1 MSTYLTE
8 PTVGPDARAAQ
19 SRRRLWRVLALLV
32 TVTVVGLVLV
42 TRLQGQPPARSVLLN
57 GPAPPLAGTTLD
69 GDAFDLTEWRGQV
82 VLVNVWAS
90 WCVPCQQEQP
100 LLVSSYREFAPRGL
114 QIVGINVR
122 DKPAEARAFMQKF
135 GQAPWP
141 SVQDPDGRRAVDWG
155 TFALPET
162 YLVGPSGT
170 ILAKAVGEL
179 DGAWIRDKV
188 APLLPVAGP

>member
-1 MSTYLTE
+1 MTTYLAE
-8 PTVGPDARAAQ
+8 PTVGPDTHAPR
-19 SRRRLWRVLALLV
+19 SRRRLWRMLALLV
-32 TVTVVGLVLV
+32 TVAVAGLVLV
-42 TRLQGQPPARSVLLN
+42 TRLEGQPPARSVLLD

-69 GDAFDLTEWRGQV
+69 GGAFDLADWRGQV

-100 LLVSSYREFAPRGL
+100 LLVSSYRELAPRGL

-122 DKPAEARAFMQKF
+122 DKPEEARAFMQKF

-162 YLVGPSGT
+162 YLVDSGGT
-170 ILAKAVGEL
+170 IVAKAVGEL
-179 DGAWIRDKV
+179 DAAWIRDNV
-188 APLLPVAGP
+188 APLLPAAGP